1 MKKISFLILG
11 LLILLAGCTAT
22 NELEGNWT
30 TEALE
35 KDGIAQTIAVS
46 NIEFTTKGNV
56 VNAGGCAGVN
66 LFNGDV
72 KVSNGKISAGN
83 LAVTKMMGDPEAMEF
98 EDLFIEVLNNADSYK
113 VENNVL
119 TITASSKNL
128 KLVLRKDK

>member
-1 MKKISFLILG
+1 MKKISVLVLG
-11 LLILLAGCTAT
+11 LLVLLAGCTASK
-22 NELEGNWT
+22 ELDGNWT

-35 KDGIAQTIAVS
+35 KDGVAQTIAVS

-72 KVSNGKISAGN
+72 KVSNGKISTGT
-83 LAVTKMMGDPEAMEF
+83 LAVTKMMGEPAAMEF

-119 TITASSKNL
+119 TITATSKNL
-128 KLVLRKDK
+128 KLVLRKAN